1 MPNAVQMLKQ
11 DHKKVAGLFEKYG
24 KTKSQENKRRIAD
37 QAMQQLEIHSKIEEE
52 IFYPAAKEAM
62 DDALVS
68 EALKEHAA
76 VKDLIEELKSMETE
90 DDEFDEKFNELI
102 ADVKHHVNEEESD
115 MLPQAEESAMDL
127 AALGEQ
133 MAERKQELIDE
144 NGGSEAHG
152 AKAGHDGRSKRT
164 PKHIEN
170 RQS

>member
-24 KTKSQENKRRIAD
+24 KTKGQETKRRIAD
-37 QAMQQLEIHSKIEEE
+37 QAMEQLEIHSKIEEE
-52 IFYPAAKEAM
+52 IFYPAAKEALG
-62 DDALVS
+62 DDALIS

-90 DDEFDEKFNELI
+90 DEEFDEKFTELI

-115 MLPQAEESAMDL
+115 MLPQAEESEMDL
-127 AALGEQ
+127 AALGGE

-144 NGGSEAHG
+144 NGGSE
-152 AKAGHDGRSKRT
+152 DGKT
-164 PKHIEN
+164 PR
-170 RQS
+170 RQI